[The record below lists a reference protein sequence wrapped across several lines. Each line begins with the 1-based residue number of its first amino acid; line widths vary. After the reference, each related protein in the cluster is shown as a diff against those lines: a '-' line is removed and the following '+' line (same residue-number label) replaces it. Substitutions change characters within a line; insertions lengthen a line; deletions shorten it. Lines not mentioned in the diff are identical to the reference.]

1 MNRIERGKN
10 MKKWVSENKQELVGG
25 IVVLAVLLSIVLGI
39 AKALGGSSLQET
51 EPLSP
56 IFIVFCVW
64 VAWFLLKL
72 ALETVRM
79 VNQTH
84 DKKTDDK

>member
-1 MNRIERGKN
+1 
-10 MKKWVSENKQELVGG
+10 MKKWVNENKQEIVGG
-25 IVVLAVLLSIVLGI
+25 IVVLAVILSIIFGI
-39 AKALGGSSLQET
+39 AKASGASSLQET

-64 VAWFLLKL
+64 VAWFLFKL
-72 ALETVRM
+72 AYETVRM
-79 VNQTH
+79 VNQTR

>member
-1 MNRIERGKN
+1 
-10 MKKWVSENKQELVGG
+10 MKKWVNENKQEIVGG
-25 IVVLAVLLSIVLGI
+25 IVVLAVLLSIILGI
-39 AKALGGSSLQET
+39 AKSFSASSLQET

-64 VAWFLLKL
+64 VAWFLFKL
-72 ALETVRM
+72 AYETVRM
-79 VNQTH
+79 VNQTR

>member
-1 MNRIERGKN
+1 
-10 MKKWVSENKQELVGG
+10 MKKWVNENKQEIVGG
-25 IVVLAVLLSIVLGI
+25 IVVLAVILSIILGI
-39 AKALGGSSLQET
+39 AKSSGASSLQET

-64 VAWFLLKL
+64 VAWFLSKL
-72 ALETVRM
+72 AFETVRM
-79 VNQTH
+79 VNQTR